1 MNNTAKI
8 SQKIKYLAEK
18 IGFDACGFAD
28 TEPLFD
34 NEIFVKNWLSNNY
47 NTEMHYMEN
56 YFDKR
61 ISPKLLVE
69 NAKSVI
75 VVLLN
80 YKPQKEL
87 KNSVPQIAKY
97 AYGIDYHYVIK
108 QKLNKLLQKINKE
121 ITACNGVAFVDSAPV
136 LERALAVKAGLG
148 WIGKNSMLINENLG
162 SMCFIGE
169 LFVDI
174 PLDYDEAV
182 ENRCGECENCIKYC
196 PTQAIVSPK
205 TVDARRCISYLTIEH
220 RGEIPSEFQK
230 SIGNRL
236 FGCDTCLDVCPCNK
250 KTPPH
255 KTAEFLPNENFYN
268 IDWQTLTS
276 NQFNKIFK
284 NSALKRAGFR
294 KIKQIL
300 EIIKFC

>member
-1 MNNTAKI
+1 MNNTINI
-8 SQKIKYLAEK
+8 SQKIKHLAKE

-34 NEIFVKNWLSNNY
+34 NEIFVKYWLSNNY
-47 NTEMHYMEN
+47 NAEMRYMEN

-61 ISPKLLVE
+61 ILPKLLVE

-87 KNSVPQIAKY
+87 DKNVPQIAKY
-97 AYGIDYHYVIK
+97 AYGVDYHFVIK
-108 QKLNKLLQKINKE
+108 HKLNQLLQKINEE
-121 ITACNGVAFVDSAPV
+121 IIACNGISFVDSAPV

-148 WIGKNSMLINENLG
+148 WIGKNSMLINENIG

-174 PLDYDEAV
+174 PLDYDKPV
-182 ENRCGECENCIKYC
+182 ENQCGECENCIKHC
-196 PTQAIVSPK
+196 PTRAIILPK
-205 TVDARRCISYLTIEH
+205 TVDSRRCLSYLTVEH
-220 RGEIPSEFQK
+220 RSEIPSVFQK
-230 SIGNRL
+230 NIGNRL

-255 KTAEFLPNENFYN
+255 KTAEFLPDENFYN
-268 IDWQTLTS
+268 IDWQTLTD

-284 NSALKRAGFR
+284 NSALKRAGFK
-294 KIKQIL
+294 KIQQIL
-300 EIIKFC
+300 FS

>member
-196 PTQAIVSPK
+196 PTQAIVSPR

-220 RGEIPSEFQK
+220 RGEISSEFQK
-230 SIGNRL
+230 IIGNRL

-250 KTPPH
+250 KTPSH

-268 IDWQTLTS
+268 IDWQALTS

-284 NSALKRAGFR
+284 NSALKRAGFK
-294 KIKQIL
+294 KISSFFISQD
-300 EIIKFC
+300 